1 MKKGFTLVELLAVII
16 IIGIIALITV
26 PIVLSVIGSS
36 KQKALQNSAYG
47 LIESGKIYYSNSLLK
62 PDVYQIPKTF
72 IGPDYDDL
80 QFNGKKYEGKLI
92 VENDKKIAVAVYD
105 EGWCAYKLKAD
116 SYVNLE
122 EVGTS
127 SDCINKIASEETGSS
142 SISCTSTSGTVSY
155 ALGTSYTCDPGD
167 GSRTF
172 YVLEEGTDTVSLIM
186 NENLG
191 DRVAWIT
198 QEDYEAAGGTQWSS
212 NTDRN
217 SFGPITANN
226 YLEEQTS
233 SWTVDVSLPAGQQI
247 ADAVGNTSWPSGGS
261 YISLS
266 SAPWLYDNLYASS
279 NTPLPYGY
287 WTSTPSSGYSN
298 YAWSVNHYGNLSI
311 NLVDN
316 DTLGVRPVIT
326 VSKSQ
331 LSQ

>member
-155 ALGTSYTCDPGD
+155 ALGTSYTCNVGD
-167 GSRTF
+167 GPRTF
-172 YVLEEGTDTVSLIM
+172 YVLEDNGDSVSLIM
-186 NENLG
+186 NENIG
-191 DRVAWIT
+191 DRVAW
-198 QEDYEAAGGTQWSS
+198 
-212 NTDRN
+212 NTSGNNAD
-217 SFGPITANN
+217 GPVTALA

-233 SWTVDVSLPAGQQI
+233 IWTVEATLPTGQQI
-247 ADAVGNTSWPSGGS
+247 ADAVGNTSWTSGS
-261 YISLS
+261 NPISLS
-266 SAPWLYDNLYASS
+266 SAPWLYGNLYTSS
-279 NTPLPYGY
+279 NKSLPDGY
-287 WTSTPSSGYSN
+287 WTSTPHSGLSNHAWRVYYSGHLN
-298 YAWSVNHYGNLSI
+298 GYFGDSTS
-311 NLVDN
+311 
-316 DTLGVRPVIT
+316 TGVRPVIT

>member
-155 ALGTSYTCDPGD
+155 ALGTSYTCNPGD
-167 GSRTF
+167 GVERTF
-172 YVLEEGTDTVSLIM
+172 YVLEDNGDSVSLIM

-191 DRVAWIT
+191 DRVAW
-198 QEDYEAAGGTQWSS
+198 
-212 NTDRN
+212 NTSGNNAD
-217 SFGPITANN
+217 GPVTALA

-233 SWTVDVSLPAGQQI
+233 SWTVEATLPTGQQI
-247 ADAVGNTSWPSGGS
+247 ADAVGNTSWTSGGS
-261 YISLS
+261 DIDLS
-266 SAPWLYDNLYASS
+266 SAPWLYDNLDGETSTNS
-279 NTPLPYGY
+279 YGY
-287 WTSTPSSGYSN
+287 WTSTPSSSN
-298 YAWSVNHYGNLSI
+298 SRSAWSVYYRGYLNSND
-311 NLVDN
+311 VDY
-316 DTLGVRPVIT
+316 TYTGVRPVIT

-331 LSQ
+331 LSQW

>member
-127 SDCINKIASEETGSS
+127 SDCINKIASEGTGSS

-155 ALGTSYTCDPGD
+155 ALGTSYTCNPGD
-167 GSRTF
+167 GVERTF
-172 YVLEEGTDTVSLIM
+172 YVLEDNGDSVSLIM

-191 DRVAWIT
+191 DKVAWIT

-212 NTDRN
+212 NIDWN

-226 YLEEQTS
+226 YLESQTS
-233 SWTVDVSLPAGQQI
+233 SWTVDASLPTYDQI
-247 ADAVGNTSWPSGGS
+247 YNVSNSNKLTNT
-261 YISLS
+261 
-266 SAPWLYDNLYASS
+266 PWLYENKNLSGAFS
-279 NTPLPYGY
+279 Y
-287 WTSTPSSGYSN
+287 WTSTPDSSVSFIAFGVMYN
-298 YAWSVNHYGNLSI
+298 GNITGDANLGNLDVSQ
-311 NLVDN
+311 VG
-316 DTLGVRPVIT
+316 GVRPVIT
-326 VSKSQ
+326 ISKSN
-331 LSQ
+331 LTA